1 MRQLP
6 RVTVRAPGRAL
17 ATWEAVCE
25 VMELPAHD
33 AFIAVL
39 RAYVNSL
46 DADTAAAVLRR
57 ARAIRRDRFGDAP

>member
-1 MRQLP
+1 
-6 RVTVRAPGRAL
+6 
-17 ATWEAVCE
+17 
-25 VMELPAHD
+25 MELPAHD

-57 ARAIRRDRFGDAP
+57 ARAIRRDRFGDTP